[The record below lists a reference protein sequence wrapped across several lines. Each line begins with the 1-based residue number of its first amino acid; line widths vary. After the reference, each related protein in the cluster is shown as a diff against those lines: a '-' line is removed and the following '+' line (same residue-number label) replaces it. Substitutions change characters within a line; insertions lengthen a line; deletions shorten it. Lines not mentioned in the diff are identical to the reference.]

1 MAELGGSEDQD
12 ELRRLRTEKAA
23 GEFWRGVFA
32 EITDKTE
39 REKIEAELTDYY
51 FILKQVPEVYMHITG
66 GLLSKPNYY
75 ASGVKAAADD
85 HIDKVVEDEIAA
97 RFPT

>member
-1 MAELGGSEDQD
+1 MAEIGGSQDED
-12 ELRRLRTEKAA
+12 ELRRLRFEKEA
-23 GEFWRGVFA
+23 GEFWRGVFD

-51 FILKQVPEVYMHITG
+51 FVMQQVPEVYMHITG

-75 ASGVKAAADD
+75 ASTVKTAADNF
-85 HIDKVVEDEIAA
+85 IDKVVEDEIAD